1 VETSSCDRDIHKR
14 VGDTVEIS
22 SCSAA
27 EGVTLAQWKY
37 NESKIVDNN
46 TNEDY
51 FLSQFTGRITLNR
64 KSFNLTVRSLTLQ
77 DSGNFTFISEGNEGQ
92 RPTVIITLHIHG
104 KDQVTRY
111 IILNDKL
118 LAIY

>member
-1 VETSSCDRDIHKR
+1 MEM
-14 VGDTVEIS
+14 S

-37 NESKIVDNN
+37 NESKIVDNKM
-46 TNEDY
+46 NEDF
-51 FLSQFTGRITLNR
+51 FLSQFKGRLKLNL
-64 KSFNLTVRSLTLQ
+64 KSFNLNVSRLTLQ
-77 DSGNFTFISEGNEGQ
+77 DSGVFTFISEGNEGQ
-92 RPTVIITLHIHG
+92 RPTVIITLHVHG